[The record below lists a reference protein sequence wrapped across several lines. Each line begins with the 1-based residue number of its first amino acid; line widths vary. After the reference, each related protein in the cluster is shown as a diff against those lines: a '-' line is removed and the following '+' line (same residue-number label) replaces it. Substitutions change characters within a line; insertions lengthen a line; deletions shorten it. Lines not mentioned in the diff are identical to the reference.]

1 MKLVM
6 KDGAWDTSTDGERE
20 SILCYDTEAI
30 DTYIM
35 YSLLRQGCALI
46 ELTLIIF
53 WEKDKRS

>member
-6 KDGAWDTSTDGERE
+6 KDGAWDTSRDGERE

-35 YSLLRQGCALI
+35 YSLLIIVRQGMC
-46 ELTLIIF
+46 F
-53 WEKDKRS
+53 D